1 MKLNKIR
8 NKIQSEEYC
17 NEIIQKYNL
26 SRQGF
31 YDLSYIQKRTLSN
44 TNLWYAYKKQ
54 YKINF
59 IDLQN
64 YSQTGNFI
72 TLDKVKSKLKNKFQ
86 YWKNYLE
93 EITSIEVD
101 IIIQEIMELELLG
114 QFFLQQDYERKY
126 VCAIK
131 TKEEYF
137 FKLFNEN
144 TFLTYLYHN
153 KLQTVKENNKK
164 IHLNINEIEQFIN
177 K

>member
-17 NEIIQKYNL
+17 NKIIEQYRL
-26 SRQGF
+26 DRQGF
-31 YDLSYIQKRTLSN
+31 YDLSYIQKRTKSD
-44 TNLWYAYKKQ
+44 TNLWYAYRKQ

-59 IDLQN
+59 IDLKH

-72 TLDKVKSKLKNKFQ
+72 TLDNIKYRLKNKFQ

-101 IIIQEIMELELLG
+101 IIIQEIMQLELLG
-114 QFFLQQDYERKY
+114 QFFLEQDYERKY
-126 VCAIK
+126 ICAIK

-144 TFLTYLYHN
+144 TFLSYLQTH
-153 KLQTVKENNKK
+153 KLQTKKENNEK